1 MRRLEVL
8 PGTAASSSTVVV
20 LAGLPRFRPS
30 IALTFV
36 AVFVADL
43 FAVSLAEPLIVL
55 LAGLTGVDFPLIEL
69 LVERGAAATASEV
82 LLGLDDDAVGSTTFF
97 CLFVAA
103 VLVASVAVFTLRL
116 AGAMISTVLDGIV
129 SKIVTVRFDS
139 DQIHKCDFRA
149 YGANG

>member
-69 LVERGAAATASEV
+69 LVERGAAASASEV

-103 VLVASVAVFTLRL
+103 ILVASAAVFALRF

-129 SKIVTVRFDS
+129 SKIVTVRFD
-139 DQIHKCDFRA
+139 FRS
-149 YGANG
+149 NSQMRLPRVWR